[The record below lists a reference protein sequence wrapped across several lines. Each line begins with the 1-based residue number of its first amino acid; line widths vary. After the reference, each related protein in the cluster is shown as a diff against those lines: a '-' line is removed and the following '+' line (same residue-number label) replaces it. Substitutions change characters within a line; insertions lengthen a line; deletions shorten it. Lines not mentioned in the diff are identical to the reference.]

1 MNEKF
6 YGHPRYSVSQAV
18 KKAEAVE
25 NSRRTNKS
33 WSERRRELRKS
44 LGANNS
50 WKRETKIL
58 PRKEA
63 RDFARAYFRRYPKAA
78 YWSEIE
84 SWRTLEGD
92 VIEFTMRRLPS
103 AD

>member
-1 MNEKF
+1 MSKDIER
-6 YGHPRYSVSQAV
+6 HPRFSVSQAARQ
-18 KKAEAVE
+18 AEAVE

-33 WSERRRELRKS
+33 WSERRRELRRS
-44 LGANNS
+44 IGSPNT
-50 WKRETKIL
+50 WKRETKVL

-63 RDFARAYFRRYPKAA
+63 RDFARNFFKKYPKAA

-84 SWRTLEGD
+84 SWRALDGD

>member
-1 MNEKF
+1 MSKGLERN
-6 YGHPRYSVSQAV
+6 PRFSVSQAARQ
-18 KKAEAVE
+18 AEAVE

-44 LGANNS
+44 IGASSS

-58 PRKEA
+58 PREEA
-63 RDFARAYFRRYPKAA
+63 RDFARKFFRKYPKAA

-84 SWRTLEGD
+84 SWRALDGD
-92 VIEFTMRRLPS
+92 VIEFTVRRLPS